1 MEEGLFARRLI
12 EHGAA
17 AERARA
23 KKQAR
28 RERMESER
36 LARLERLKQL
46 TTSTRTSPRW
56 MMASAGRWTW
66 FEYSAEAGTL
76 VDTGIEPV
84 PGVPLPQQ
92 RPAERRNPLAGSRE
106 TPCTLPASDSSPT
119 ASAVSAECQKEGR
132 LRSKDPR
139 R

>member
-1 MEEGLFARRLI
+1 VDEPIIVQNVIKRLKAVDDEKAR
-12 EHGAA
+12 
-17 AERARA
+17 
-23 KKQAR
+23 KKAR

-92 RPAERRNPLAGSRE
+92 RP
-106 TPCTLPASDSSPT
+106 
-119 ASAVSAECQKEGR
+119 EGR
-132 LRSKDPR
+132 
-139 R
+139 